1 MKNLFCYCI
10 SVGPVTYEN
19 PPISEKT
26 IQAISINNE
35 MPKHILEVDTKRY
48 IRMEILLKQLMDMLI
63 ARNQNKDQ
71 QNNKKHQKE
80 EK

>member
-35 MPKHILEVDTKRY
+35 MPKHILEVAVLFTRKAFL
-48 IRMEILLKQLMDMLI
+48 EIIKAGIVSMYE
-63 ARNQNKDQ
+63 NTT
-71 QNNKKHQKE
+71 
-80 EK
+80 